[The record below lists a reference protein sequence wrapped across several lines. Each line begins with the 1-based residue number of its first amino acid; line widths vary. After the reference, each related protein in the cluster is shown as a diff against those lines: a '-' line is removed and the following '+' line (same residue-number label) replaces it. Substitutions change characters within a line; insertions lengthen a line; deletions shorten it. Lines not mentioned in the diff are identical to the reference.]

1 MLPPGRPPSKRPATG
16 ETPGHGRH
24 ATTLPEAGAP
34 ESHVTPSRPTCRMF
48 TTLTLERVISINCEH
63 AQCPWTFD
71 SNAAQGRAAL
81 LPDLSPGLSNSAVF
95 CQNRF
100 PVAKLSLYKAHFQS
114 NSANSAAYPIKSYS
128 FSFLRHKTYK
138 HFTFIK
144 MGFPLVQAPRES
156 PFFFIIFCIFI
167 VFLSSPVNENF
178 MYRFPGLEK
187 NRRIFPGRAASR
199 RVPTQE
205 SRPLKSS

>member
-24 ATTLPEAGAP
+24 AATLPEAGAP

-63 AQCPWTFD
+63 AQCPWTFE

-100 PVAKLSLYKAHFQS
+100 PAAKLSLYKAHFQS
-114 NSANSAAYPIKSYS
+114 NSANSAAYPIKSHS

-144 MGFPLVQAPRES
+144 NGLSFGASAPGK
-156 PFFFIIFCIFI
+156 PILFYIFCIFI

-199 RVPTQE
+199 RVPAQE

>member
-1 MLPPGRPPSKRPATG
+1 
-16 ETPGHGRH
+16 
-24 ATTLPEAGAP
+24 
-34 ESHVTPSRPTCRMF
+34 
-48 TTLTLERVISINCEH
+48 
-63 AQCPWTFD
+63 
-71 SNAAQGRAAL
+71 
-81 LPDLSPGLSNSAVF
+81 
-95 CQNRF
+95 
-100 PVAKLSLYKAHFQS
+100 
-114 NSANSAAYPIKSYS
+114 
-128 FSFLRHKTYK
+128 
-138 HFTFIK
+138 

-199 RVPTQE
+199 RVSAQE